1 MLSPELETA
10 IRRALDDATTR
21 GHEFSGL
28 EHLLLS
34 LLADEKTAEV
44 VRHCGG
50 NVPRLQGKLETFL
63 EKEVTVVP
71 EEDRE
76 RAQPTLGFARVV
88 QRAVNHVL
96 GAGRSEATGAN
107 VLVALMSEPD
117 SHAVTFLK
125 EEGITRLDVVSYIS
139 HGISKLLPAKTT
151 GPGGAGGARQPAD
164 DDEDEA
170 PEDPLAA

>member
-10 IRRALDDATTR
+10 IRSALDDATRR

-28 EHLLLS
+28 EHLLLA
-34 LLADEKTAEV
+34 LLSDDKTADII
-44 VRHCGG
+44 RHCGG
-50 NVPRLQGKLETFL
+50 NVPRLQGKLRAFL
-63 EKEVTVVP
+63 DKEVAVVS

-107 VLVALMSEPD
+107 VLVALLSEPA
-117 SHAVTFLK
+117 SHA
-125 EEGITRLDVVSYIS
+125 
-139 HGISKLLPAKTT
+139 
-151 GPGGAGGARQPAD
+151 
-164 DDEDEA
+164 
-170 PEDPLAA
+170 